1 MNQNIIKHLK
11 SSTAVIVVLTLALL
25 AQMPHAHYVLYEN
38 SRDTGALSWIEAAV
52 GAVALEMAVLVF
64 TVRGNVPVS
73 WGFAAFSVCINL
85 MYYYQTN
92 DSLFKPEA
100 WLLSAGLPAA
110 IALYSHEVMDNHT
123 EQPPNTKRVTR
134 TAKAV
139 QTLEL
144 SEQVE
149 QPIEQY
155 TVREPVTIEQT
166 VEQPIELDLSSLTT
180 EQKRDY
186 ALRTLN
192 IDPSANKSMLIKQLD
207 VSRSTFYNWL
217 KEPV

>member
-25 AQMPHAHYVLYEN
+25 AQMPHAQYVMFSR
-38 SRDTGALSWIEAAV
+38 SRDHDWLGKTETIIGAI
-52 GAVALEMAVLVF
+52 ALEIAVLVF
-64 TVRGNVPVS
+64 AVRGNVKVS
-73 WGFAAFSVCINL
+73 WGFAAFSVCVNL
-85 MYYYQTN
+85 AYYYDNPASLWTPTN
-92 DSLFKPEA
+92 
-100 WLLSAGLPAA
+100 WLLSAGLPIA
-110 IALYSHEVMDNHT
+110 IALYSHEVMDNHD

-149 QPIEQY
+149 QPIEQC

-166 VEQPIELDLSSLTT
+166 VEQPVELDLSSLTT

-192 IDPSANKSMLIKQLD
+192 TDPSANKSMLIKQLD